1 MGGREGEITRWG
13 GMGPARGHGQADGTS
28 LYLIK
33 DRTLY
38 LIKASNTLR

>member
-1 MGGREGEITRWG
+1 
-13 GMGPARGHGQADGTS
+13 MGPAGGHGQADGTS

-38 LIKASNTLR
+38 LIKDRTIYLIKASNTLR

>member
-1 MGGREGEITRWG
+1 MGL
-13 GMGPARGHGQADGTS
+13 ARGHGQADGTS

-38 LIKASNTLR
+38 LIKDRTIYLINASNTLR